1 MLRLR
6 PLAEQTIVYS
16 IHTRTHAMKCWSG
29 RHRLFLSIAHQRV
42 IRSQTC
48 STRVK
53 FFSPCDKGG
62 DSFDVEFKHAF
73 EIMACQFMVR
83 NACWA
88 ECDLNNLISTL
99 ARGIKTV
106 YYDLCNGKIHTHANF
121 FFKEIPLK
129 KKNPTTFRWLIKT
142 FFSFYCIMKFNR
154 RIFFN
159 WVYE

>member
-1 MLRLR
+1 MSRLR

-16 IHTRTHAMKCWSG
+16 IHTRTQAMNVG
-29 RHRLFLSIAHQRV
+29 QADTILSIAHQRV

-83 NACWA
+83 NACCA

-99 ARGIKTV
+99 ARGIKSV
-106 YYDLCNGKIHTHANF
+106 YYDF
-121 FFKEIPLK
+121 
-129 KKNPTTFRWLIKT
+129 
-142 FFSFYCIMKFNR
+142 
-154 RIFFN
+154 
-159 WVYE
+159 